1 MKYSAHIRVSD
12 PLVYQVLKPEETS
25 FHRAGW
31 TITETGNITVTA
43 QDATALKAMINSV
56 SKALNIIEKTRSIQ

>member
-12 PLVYQVLKPEETS
+12 PLAYQVLKPEETS

-31 TITETGNITVTA
+31 TITKKGDISITA
-43 QDATALKAMINSV
+43 QDTTALKAMINSV